1 MPYHAAEGYCRS
13 CVRSQC
19 SESHLPD
26 ICSTCADSLEMF
38 GVCLGY
44 VGHYQG
50 PARRSQ
56 FRRLGRH
63 SSNPGLPVNN
73 SSELSK
79 IKDQL
84 PIRISSC
91 IVFCWFLLS
100 WLMSHGGETLKQNC
114 GYSCYV
120 VQAVHTSIHLT
131 RHWHCFE
138 LTGNS
143 EVHHARDARLI
154 KIDRDWSRL
163 WSWYSTVCFASALF
177 SLALSGRETSTT
189 PQKSWKARGLEGCP
203 EIKSFP
209 GRTHRNWFLHIF
221 LVNWVVF
228 QCISYIYSDYTRIF
242 IFVLSVTPI
251 SACVY
256 RGSIPV
262 KLMSFSQMIST
273 GILLLPNKSPSFW
286 NKLRNCYCVTNL
298 RTCYF
303 YLLFLSGRDL
313 PNCDPSGHPYTR
325 PDHKKRADKLCE
337 KWVKTRRTSDAHNRR
352 PLSLV
357 SLC

>member
-1 MPYHAAEGYCRS
+1 
-13 CVRSQC
+13 
-19 SESHLPD
+19 
-26 ICSTCADSLEMF
+26 MF

-50 PARRSQ
+50 QSRRSQ

-79 IKDQL
+79 IIKNQL
-84 PIRISSC
+84 SIRISSC

-154 KIDRDWSRL
+154 KIDQDWSRL
-163 WSWYSTVCFASALF
+163 WSWYSTVCFASAVF

-209 GRTHRNWFLHIF
+209 GRTHRNWFLLHIF
-221 LVNWVVF
+221 WWIGMYF
-228 QCISYIYSDYTRIF
+228 IYTRIRL
-242 IFVLSVTPI
+242 VS
-251 SACVY
+251 
-256 RGSIPV
+256 
-262 KLMSFSQMIST
+262 SFSFSVSLLFPPAFAEDRFLSSWCHSHKWFQMCSYPFASKQISLVLEL
-273 GILLLPNKSPSFW
+273 IEELLLCHKVAHMLLLPTFLVRPGSAQLRSIRPSIHQTRSQKESWQTLWKISKNKTHFRCTQSQA
-286 NKLRNCYCVTNL
+286 T
-298 RTCYF
+298 
-303 YLLFLSGRDL
+303 FLSF
-313 PNCDPSGHPYTR
+313 
-325 PDHKKRADKLCE
+325 
-337 KWVKTRRTSDAHNRR
+337 
-352 PLSLV
+352 SLFGTIWDD
-357 SLC
+357 

>member
-1 MPYHAAEGYCRS
+1 
-13 CVRSQC
+13 
-19 SESHLPD
+19 
-26 ICSTCADSLEMF
+26 MF

-50 PARRSQ
+50 QSRRSQ

-79 IKDQL
+79 IIKNQL
-84 PIRISSC
+84 SIRISSC

-163 WSWYSTVCFASALF
+163 WSWYSTVCFASAMF

-189 PQKSWKARGLEGCP
+189 PQKFWKARGLEGCP
-203 EIKSFP
+203 EIKTFP
-209 GRTHRNWFLHIF
+209 RRTHRNWFLLHIF
-221 LVNWVVF
+221 WW
-228 QCISYIYSDYTRIF
+228 IGMYIYSDYTRIF

-251 SACVY
+251 SACVC
-256 RGSIPV
+256 RGWIPV
-262 KLMSFSQMIST
+262 KLMSFSQMIS
-273 GILLLPNKSPSFW
+273 NVFVSF
-286 NKLRNCYCVTNL
+286 CFQTNL
-298 RTCYF
+298 PRFGINWGIVIVSQSCAHATFIYF
-303 YLLFLSGRDL
+303 SCQAGIC
-313 PNCDPSGHPYTR
+313 PIAIHQAIHTPDPITKRELTNSV
-325 PDHKKRADKLCE
+325 KKE
-337 KWVKTRRTSDAHNRR
+337 
-352 PLSLV
+352 
-357 SLC
+357 